1 MTNRK
6 NKIFIA
12 ASLANGAS
20 FSMILPLLAPLIRQL
35 KLSEIQAGAMVS
47 VGALLMAI
55 AAIYISKHQNKFSIY
70 QLLSIGFV
78 GMAITW
84 GLFTAILMYGLN
96 TLLSLLILFILLMV
110 ARASTGI
117 FMAMPQ
123 IALQSYVM
131 TSFSDEKTR
140 SQTMSKFGAL
150 NSLGLILGPLMTTVL
165 LYWGIL
171 TPLWAAVI
179 ILLIM
184 SVMIVFLFDQ
194 SSSIAGSEQHQVHNK
209 SIKNIIIEADHNQ
222 QVDVETDWNIKKCYP
237 WLSLGFSLY
246 LAIVTLNLTA
256 GFYIQDKFQ
265 VSVEQVAVYFA
276 QCSLIVGVALVFMQI
291 LISKYLKW
299 SLQRLLWVGLSSM
312 VLALMITLFT
322 DQLIVF
328 QLTYVLYGISVACLL
343 PAFTTGAAQT
353 APNHFQTKVASFCTA
368 TQAIS
373 FVVGPLLST
382 GLYQINQSYPY
393 YLLIIVMCIMMVY
406 FAVQHFKLTD
416 QLRFS
421 K

>member
-96 TLLSLLILFILLMV
+96 TQLSLLVLFILLMV

-131 TSFSDEKTR
+131 TSYSDEKTR

-150 NSLGLILGPLMTTVL
+150 NSLGLIFGPLMTTVL

-184 SVMIVFLFDQ
+184 SVMIVFWFDL
-194 SSSIAGSEQHQVHNK
+194 SGSNEGSKQYEVHNK
-209 SIKNIIIEADHNQ
+209 SIKSTNIEADQNQ
-222 QVDVETDWNIKKCYP
+222 YANTDAKTDWNIKKCYP

-265 VSVEQVAVYFA
+265 VSIEQVAVYFA
-276 QCSLIVGVALVFMQI
+276 QCSLIVGIALVFMQI

-312 VLALMITLFT
+312 LLALMITLFT
-322 DQLIVF
+322 DHLIVF

-353 APNHFQTKVASFCTA
+353 APNQFQTKVASFCTA

-382 GLYQINQSYPY
+382 GLYQINQSFPY
-393 YLLIIVMCIMMVY
+393 YLLIIVICIMMVY
-406 FAVQHFKLTD
+406 FAIQYFKATD
-416 QLRFS
+416 
-421 K
+421 